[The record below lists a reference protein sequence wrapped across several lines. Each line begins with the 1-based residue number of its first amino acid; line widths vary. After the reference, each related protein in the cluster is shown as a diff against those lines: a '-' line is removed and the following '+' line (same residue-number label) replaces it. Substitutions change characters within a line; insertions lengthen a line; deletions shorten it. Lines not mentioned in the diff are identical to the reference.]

1 MISSFEIAWREGRRV
16 TARLS
21 LPDSET
27 GPAVLLAHGAGAG
40 QDHPGLTALRDGLSR
55 AGHIVLTFN
64 YPYMEEARRRP
75 DPTESLLTCHRAAAV
90 RLRAETGEPIVLA
103 GRSMGGRM
111 GSLLAAGGEP
121 CAALILYAY
130 PLHPVG
136 KTDVLRKD
144 HLTRISSP
152 MLFFTGTRDAMARL
166 DLVHRWIRSLPNA
179 LVEIVE
185 DADHAFR
192 VPKSSGRTQEELL
205 AWIASRSAE
214 WIQDLGRS
222 S

>member
-1 MISSFEIAWREGRRV
+1 
-16 TARLS
+16 
-21 LPDSET
+21 
-27 GPAVLLAHGAGAG
+27 
-40 QDHPGLTALRDGLSR
+40 
-55 AGHIVLTFN
+55 
-64 YPYMEEARRRP
+64 
-75 DPTESLLTCHRAAAV
+75 
-90 RLRAETGEPIVLA
+90 
-103 GRSMGGRM
+103 M

-166 DLVHRWIRSLPNA
+166 DLVDRWIRSLPNA